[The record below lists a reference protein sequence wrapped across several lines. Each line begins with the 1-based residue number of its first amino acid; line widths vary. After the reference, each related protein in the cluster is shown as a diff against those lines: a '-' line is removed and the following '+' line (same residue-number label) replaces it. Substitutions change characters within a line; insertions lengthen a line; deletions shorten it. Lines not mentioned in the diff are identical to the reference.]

1 MKKQQLSIRL
11 PESLLAWGTK
21 QAKSESN
28 SFNGLVLR
36 LLKEERGKVESPN
49 CTGLDGSH
57 GYADHA
63 CPNCGKTVCSD
74 CASFDSR
81 GDSAHDANHPVLEC
95 PDCGTNVL

>member
-36 LLKEERGKVESPN
+36 LLKTERGKLENPN
-49 CTGLDGSH
+49 CTGINDSH